1 MTGPGA
7 EMPFLDHLEE
17 LRARLV
23 RVVTALIIGCLIGY
37 WVVQHFQLVSLLAA
51 PIAPYL
57 KVTGGKLTVT
67 SPTEPVMIVLKLALV
82 VGIVLTSPLIIYQIW
97 AFMAPALYARERR
110 VIIPA
115 LIAGTGL
122 FLSGAAFGYLVLLP
136 RSLPILFSFQSD
148 GLAILITYEKYFGFV
163 LQLVLAMGLCFE
175 IPLVIMLLT
184 ALGVI
189 TPVALQRFRRFAIVL
204 SCVAGAVLSPGTDVL
219 SMILMTVPILLLY
232 EIGYAGS
239 WLIHRAKLRSAAA
252 TAALVLVALLLGSTS
267 LSAQADSTDRPRVP
281 RKPKPTLPVTSLP
294 IPIRDTLRSGADT
307 GATDSLKPRPG
318 QAVDTATARRLGLP
332 TAPRHPFAPDDS
344 VLTEL
349 LARPGYQSTRFR
361 SDSAIVF
368 AEQRRLLLR
377 GEASTRRGETT
388 LEADSIAYQ
397 ESSCLLRAN
406 GNPALFDKETVL
418 SGFGGIRY
426 NTCIKRGIVSDALT
440 SFKQGSTDWFLRGN
454 LAQDSSGSR
463 LYASEGEITS
473 CDLPEPHYHFSAREV
488 KWISRTMMVA
498 RPAVL
503 YIRDVPILWLPFI
516 FQDARPGR
524 RSGILIPRFGLNDIV
539 RQNPGYNRQ
548 VTNVGYYWAPNEYF
562 DLTGKLDWYANRY
575 VQYGVAGQYRVL
587 NRFLS
592 GAFGYSR
599 TAESGGG
606 RSTNLRWDHRQNFDL
621 STSLNLSV
629 NYTSSGFIQRRNA
642 IDPLQSTQQITS
654 SANFSKRYNWGTIT
668 LGGNRRQSLSD
679 KSVTMQ
685 LPSFSVSP
693 KPIDIARDVTWSP
706 ALTLNNNIESNFPIT
721 GGLLVALPG
730 GGLDTLVASRD
741 RRTTTISFDTPIR
754 FGGFSWRNSFNYSDF
769 TSTGVITSS
778 VKVPDPTT
786 PDPTDSITVSQVAVG
801 DFQSDLDWNTGIN
814 LPTLLR
820 RSWKVQPSVGIV
832 NATSAGAFLVR
843 SPGSGGS
850 WVRQGKRFNLGVS
863 ASPTFFGFFPG
874 FGPIQRFR
882 HSISPI
888 INYSYSPAASIPR
901 DYAQAIATAGQVVR
915 RRSDPSQLLSIG
927 LSQNFEGKARKAAT
941 DTSSAD
947 NARKF
952 RVLGVQTSSIQFD
965 FERAKQPGLTG
976 WRTDAL
982 TNQFQSDL
990 LPGFSLSLT
999 HDLWRGPVGTDSAHF
1014 SPFLQSVT
1022 TGFAISGSTVRT
1034 VLGLVGLGGKQ
1045 RDSANAEGPPPPNYV
1060 AGQSRNG
1067 RRSSFDGFGADQ
1079 TVGLATNHRFTANF
1093 NYSYSRQRPESK
1105 LKPPPTQQSLGFS
1118 TNFSPTPFWTVSWST
1133 QYNITDKK
1141 FESQV
1146 VRLERVLH
1154 EWRAGFNF
1162 VRNPNGN
1169 FAFFFSVYL
1178 SDLPDLK
1185 FDYNQTSI
1193 ER

>member
-1 MTGPGA
+1 MTGPGG
-7 EMPFLDHLEE
+7 EMPFLEHLEE

-23 RVVTALIIGCLIGY
+23 RVVTALILGCLIGY
-37 WVVQHFQLVSLLAA
+37 WVVQHFQLVDLLAA

-57 KVTGGKLTVT
+57 QVTGGKLTVT
-67 SPTEPVMIVLKLALV
+67 SPTEPVMIVFKLALV
-82 VGIVLTSPLIIYQIW
+82 VGIVLTSPVIIFQIW

-110 VIIPA
+110 VIIPT
-115 LIAGTGL
+115 LVAGTGL
-122 FLSGAAFGYLVLLP
+122 FLGGAAFGYLILLP
-136 RSLPILFSFQSD
+136 KSLPILFSFQTE
-148 GLAILITYEKYFGFV
+148 GLAILISFREYYSFM
-163 LQLVLAMGLCFE
+163 LQIVLAMGLAFE

-184 ALGVI
+184 ALGVV
-189 TPVALQRFRRFAIVL
+189 TPMALKRFRRFAVVL
-204 SCVAGAVLSPGTDVL
+204 SCVAGAILSPGTEVVAML
-219 SMILMTVPILLLY
+219 LMTVPILLLY
-232 EIGYAGS
+232 ELGFVGS
-239 WLIHRAKLRSAAA
+239 WIIHRGKLRNGAA
-252 TAALVLVALLLGSTS
+252 TAALVLVTLALGSTG
-267 LSAQADSTDRPRVP
+267 LQAQQPDSAGKKQLPI
-281 RKPKPTLPVTSLP
+281 KPKPIITAPASADSL
-294 IPIRDTLRSGADT
+294 RNRADT

-332 TAPRHPFAPDDS
+332 TAPQHPFAPDDS

-361 SDSAIVF
+361 SDSAVVF

-397 ESSCLLRAN
+397 ESSCLIRAN
-406 GNPALFDKETVL
+406 GDPALFDKETVL
-418 SGFGGIRY
+418 TGFGGIRY

-488 KWISRTMMVA
+488 KWISRTVMVA

-562 DLTGKLDWYANRY
+562 DLTAKLDWYANRY
-575 VQYGVAGQYRVL
+575 LQYGVAGQYRVL

-599 TAESGGG
+599 TVESEGG
-606 RSTNLRWDHRQNFDL
+606 RSINVRWDHRQNFNL

-679 KSVTMQ
+679 KSVSMQ
-685 LPSFSVSP
+685 LPSFSISP

-706 ALTLNNNIESNFPIT
+706 ALTLNNNLENNFPIT

-730 GGLDTLVASRD
+730 GGLDTLAATRD
-741 RRTTTISFDTPIR
+741 RRTTTVSFDTPIR

-769 TSTGVITSS
+769 KSTGITTSS

-786 PDPTDSITVSQVAVG
+786 PDPTDSITVSQVGVG

-814 LPTLLR
+814 LPTLFS
-820 RSWKVQPSVGIV
+820 RSFKLQPSVGVV

-850 WVRQGKRFNLGVS
+850 WVRQGKRFNFGLSV
-863 ASPTFFGFFPG
+863 SPTLFGFFPG

-888 INYSYSPAASIPR
+888 INYSYSPAATIPL
-901 DYAQAIATAGQVVR
+901 DYAQAIAGPGQVIR
-915 RRSDPSQLLSIG
+915 LRSDPSQLLSVG
-927 LSQNFEGKARKAAT
+927 LSQNFEGKARKAAN
-941 DTSSAD
+941 DTSSVD

-952 RVLGVQTSSIQFD
+952 RVIGIQTSSIQFD

-982 TNQFQSDL
+982 SNQFQSDL
-990 LPGFSLSLT
+990 LPGFSLSVT
-999 HDLWRGPVGTDSAHF
+999 HDLWRGPVGTDSARF

-1022 TGFAISGSTVRT
+1022 TGFAVSGSTVRT

-1045 RDSANAEGPPPPNYV
+1045 RDSASAEEPPPPNYV

-1067 RRSSFDGFGADQ
+1067 RRSSFDGSRADQ
-1079 TVGLATNHRFTANF
+1079 TLGLATNHRFTANF
-1093 NYSYSRQRPESK
+1093 NYSYSRQRPESGSN
-1105 LKPPPTQQSLGFS
+1105 PPPTQQSLGFS

>member
-1 MTGPGA
+1 
-7 EMPFLDHLEE
+7 
-17 LRARLV
+17 
-23 RVVTALIIGCLIGY
+23 
-37 WVVQHFQLVSLLAA
+37 
-51 PIAPYL
+51 
-57 KVTGGKLTVT
+57 
-67 SPTEPVMIVLKLALV
+67 
-82 VGIVLTSPLIIYQIW
+82 
-97 AFMAPALYARERR
+97 
-110 VIIPA
+110 
-115 LIAGTGL
+115 
-122 FLSGAAFGYLVLLP
+122 
-136 RSLPILFSFQSD
+136 
-148 GLAILITYEKYFGFV
+148 
-163 LQLVLAMGLCFE
+163 
-175 IPLVIMLLT
+175 
-184 ALGVI
+184 
-189 TPVALQRFRRFAIVL
+189 
-204 SCVAGAVLSPGTDVL
+204 
-219 SMILMTVPILLLY
+219 
-232 EIGYAGS
+232 
-239 WLIHRAKLRSAAA
+239 
-252 TAALVLVALLLGSTS
+252 
-267 LSAQADSTDRPRVP
+267 
-281 RKPKPTLPVTSLP
+281 
-294 IPIRDTLRSGADT
+294 
-307 GATDSLKPRPG
+307 
-318 QAVDTATARRLGLP
+318 
-332 TAPRHPFAPDDS
+332 
-344 VLTEL
+344 
-349 LARPGYQSTRFR
+349 
-361 SDSAIVF
+361 
-368 AEQRRLLLR
+368 
-377 GEASTRRGETT
+377 
-388 LEADSIAYQ
+388 
-397 ESSCLLRAN
+397 
-406 GNPALFDKETVL
+406 
-418 SGFGGIRY
+418 
-426 NTCIKRGIVSDALT
+426 
-440 SFKQGSTDWFLRGN
+440 
-454 LAQDSSGSR
+454 
-463 LYASEGEITS
+463 
-473 CDLPEPHYHFSAREV
+473 
-488 KWISRTMMVA
+488 MVA

-606 RSTNLRWDHRQNFDL
+606 RSTNLRWDHRQNFNL
-621 STSLNLSV
+621 STSLNLSI
-629 NYTSSGFIQRRNA
+629 NYTSSGTIQRRNA

-654 SANFSKRYNWGTIT
+654 SANFSKRYTWGTIT

-693 KPIDIARDVTWSP
+693 KPIDVARDVTWSP
-706 ALTLNNNIESNFPIT
+706 ALTVNNNIESNFPIT

-730 GGLDTLVASRD
+730 GGLDTVAASRD
-741 RRTTTISFDTPIR
+741 RRTTTVSFDTPIR

-769 TSTGVITSS
+769 KSTGISTSS
-778 VKVPDPTT
+778 IKVPDPTT
-786 PDPTDSITVSQVAVG
+786 PDPTDSITLSQVAVG
-801 DFQSDLDWNTGIN
+801 DFQTDLDWNTGIN
-814 LPTLLR
+814 LPTIFS
-820 RSWKVQPSVGIV
+820 RSFKLQPSVGIV
-832 NATSAGAFLVR
+832 NSTSGAFLVR
-843 SPGSGGS
+843 SPGSGGN
-850 WVRQGKRFNLGVS
+850 WVRQGKRFNFGVS

-882 HSISPI
+882 HSISPLI
-888 INYSYSPAASIPR
+888 SYSYSPAASIPR
-901 DYAQAIATAGQVVR
+901 DYAQAIAAPGQVIR
-915 RRSDPSQLLSIG
+915 LRSDPSQLLSIG
-927 LSQNFEGKARKAAT
+927 LSQNFEGKARKAT
-941 DTSSAD
+941 SDTSSTD

-952 RVLGVQTSSIQFD
+952 RVLGIQTSSIQYD

-982 TNQFQSDL
+982 TNSFQSDL

-1022 TGFAISGSTVRT
+1022 TGFAISGSTVHS
-1034 VLGLVGLGGKQ
+1034 LLSLVGLGGKQ
-1045 RDSANAEGPPPPNYV
+1045 QDSTKAGEPPPPNYV

-1067 RRSSFDGFGADQ
+1067 RRSSFDGYGADQ
-1079 TVGLATNHRFTANF
+1079 TIGLATNHRFTANF
-1093 NYSYSRQRPESK
+1093 NYSLTRQRAEPGILNPE
-1105 LKPPPTQQSLGFS
+1105 TRQSLGFS

-1133 QYNITDKK
+1133 QYNITDRK